1 MLVLSDLFGEKIVD
15 QQSAD
20 SNYNAGHVVL
30 VADQNQDDN
39 RVLCR
44 FLEKQGYGTV
54 PVFEFQTLQRLLAD
68 FTPDLIVLDALFER
82 SEEIVVLTRG
92 LDRTA
97 RIPIIMIRNKHR
109 PGSLTTPYAN

>member
-1 MLVLSDLFGEKIVD
+1 MLILSDLFEEIPVP
-15 QQSAD
+15 D
-20 SNYNAGHVVL
+20 SKDANNYNSGHVVL
-30 VADQNQDDN
+30 VADQDRNDN

-54 PVFEFQTLQRLLAD
+54 PVFEFQTLQKLLSD

-82 SEEIVVLTRG
+82 SQEIVDITRSR
-92 LDRTA
+92 DRTA

-109 PGSLTTPYAN
+109 AGSFTMPYAN